1 MNSPQNF
8 PIKNS
13 LSKSDYLK
21 AIQCKKSLW
30 FSKNR
35 ADLKPPLDDKTK
47 AKFETG
53 EEITELARNYFSG
66 GVKAA
71 ESFFD
76 VQKAVNSTNDLIAQN
91 HSVIF
96 EATAIIEADNCHA
109 RIDILRKSQ
118 NLESWELIEVKGSTS
133 LKESHLEDL
142 SFQYHVFTKAGFKID
157 RCFLMLLD
165 GKYKRDGELDLNKLF
180 KIGDVTEAVLE
191 KQSEVEA
198 NKLDF
203 LKALTRQFEP
213 EVKIG
218 AHCFEKD
225 GHYPQCDFKDH
236 CWQEIPKYSV
246 FDVCH
251 RKKTAEKI
259 VDQIESYRVEDLNI
273 ADFPK
278 GIKEID
284 VRSYQQNKNHI
295 DQTKIREWLD
305 KLKYPL
311 FFLDYE
317 TFQSAIPLFNN
328 SSSYQQ
334 IPFQFSLHVQESVG
348 GELKHFEFLHQERSD
363 PREEF
368 IKELIRLCT
377 GEGNIICYYKSFEE
391 TRNKELAADFPNYA
405 NAINSISE
413 RMVDLWKPFN
423 DRLIYSPKQQGSA
436 SIKNVLPAFTN
447 LNYQGME
454 IANGSEAMG
463 IYLDFIKGRK
473 VDEAKMINDL
483 FSYCKLDTFA
493 MVELIGVLRSNI
505 TIT

>member
-1 MNSPQNF
+1 MSNPQNF

-133 LKESHLEDL
+133 IKESHLEDL
-142 SFQYHVFTKAGFKID
+142 SFQYHVFTKAGYKID

-348 GELKHFEFLHQERSD
+348 GELKHFEFLHQKRSD

-377 GEGNIICYYKSFEE
+377 GEGNVICYYKSFEE

-463 IYLDFIKGRK
+463 IYLDFIKGKK

-483 FSYCKLDTFA
+483 LSYCKLDTYA
-493 MVELIGVLRSNI
+493 MAELIGVLKSNI
-505 TIT
+505 TK